1 MTALDPYLARLDA
14 LAAALAYQARLNMD
28 AGDGAQAAA
37 CNNARLGIGIARDAY
52 LALQREEDTSA
63 P

>member
-1 MTALDPYLARLDA
+1 MTAPDPYLARLDA

-28 AGDGAQAAA
+28 AHDPHQAAA
-37 CNNARLGIGIARDAY
+37 CDNARLGIGIARDAY

>member
-1 MTALDPYLARLDA
+1 MTDPYLARLDA
-14 LAAALAYQARLNMD
+14 LDDALAYQARLNMD
-28 AGDGAQAAA
+28 AHDPAQAAA

-52 LALQREEDTSA
+52 VALQREEDGGT

>member
-14 LAAALAYQARLNMD
+14 LDAGLAYQARLNMD

-37 CNNARLGIGIARDAY
+37 CDNARLGLGIARDAY